1 MYKVTAQSIFIKIP
15 RPYKWKKKCYFHLPD
30 KNTNKKNNLSLAL
43 SSHQKKGGFADSVSP
58 DNVTKGHDVILNT
71 HYQLPNCLITNS
83 HLKYWFPSN
92 SLSTSEL
99 MTLPMLAYTIY
110 TPMYWGFNE
119 SMDLLNGSKSIWQ
132 KFWQQYRV

>member
-1 MYKVTAQSIFIKIP
+1 M
-15 RPYKWKKKCYFHLPD
+15 KKKNVISPSPTKILI
-30 KNTNKKNNLSLAL
+30 KKKNPSLAL

-110 TPMYWGFNE
+110 TPMY
-119 SMDLLNGSKSIWQ
+119 
-132 KFWQQYRV
+132 

>member
-1 MYKVTAQSIFIKIP
+1 MK
-15 RPYKWKKKCYFHLPD
+15 KKKCYFPLPD
-30 KNTNKKNNLSLAL
+30 KNTNKKKKPSLAL
-43 SSHQKKGGFADSVSP
+43 SSHQKKGGFADLVSP

-99 MTLPMLAYTIY
+99 MTLC
-110 TPMYWGFNE
+110 
-119 SMDLLNGSKSIWQ
+119 LLTLYYIHPCIEVLMSQWIS
-132 KFWQQYRV
+132 